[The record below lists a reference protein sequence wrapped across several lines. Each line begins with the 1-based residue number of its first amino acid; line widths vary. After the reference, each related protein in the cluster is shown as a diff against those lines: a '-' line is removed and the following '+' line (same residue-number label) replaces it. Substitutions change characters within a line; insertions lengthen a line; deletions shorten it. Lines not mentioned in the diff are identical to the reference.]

1 MRRHHRLPLAASFLF
16 ILAACGGGAD
26 APENSAPATGEG
38 AGLSR
43 EELEASAAAMSPET
57 AESLGIVDTTISV
70 QSPMPAE
77 SVRTEPLPVDSP
89 PAP

>member
-1 MRRHHRLPLAASFLF
+1 
-16 ILAACGGGAD
+16 
-26 APENSAPATGEG
+26 
-38 AGLSR
+38 
-43 EELEASAAAMSPET
+43 MSPET

-89 PAP
+89 PAL